1 MVEKDRRSDIDPI
14 DAPAHFL
21 VVEGPFYSNIGS
33 MLLSGA
39 GAALAAARATFDVVR
54 VPGALEIPVAIKI
67 CLDAGERRGR
77 PYAGAVALGCIIRG
91 ETYHFE
97 VVSNESARGLMHLGT
112 SRGFPVG
119 NGILTVE
126 NEAQAIKRAD
136 PARGDKGGEAARAAM
151 TLWRMKQ
158 EAEALR

>member
-1 MVEKDRRSDIDPI
+1 MVARIRAIAADQV

-21 VVEGPFYSNIGS
+21 VVESPYYPEIGS

-39 GAALAAARATFDVVR
+39 GAALAAGRATFDVVR
-54 VPGALEIPVAIKI
+54 VPGALEIPLALGI
-67 CLDAGERRGR
+67 CFEAAQRRGR
-77 PYAGAVALGCIIRG
+77 PYAGAVALGCIMRG

-97 VVSNESARGLMHLGT
+97 VVSNESARGLMQFGVAR
-112 SRGFPVG
+112 SVPVG

-136 PARGDKGGEAARAAM
+136 PAQGNKGGEAAHAAM
-151 TLWRMKQ
+151 VLWRLKQ
-158 EAEALR
+158 DAEA